1 LKKYLVEKRNSKIQ
15 SELQREYSTSV
26 MNEDLRVF
34 CVSNTDYQK
43 HRNDERSVAQ
53 KQSDLSGIIDLRKYC
68 QSIPAE
74 AQFRAVVAFL
84 NHQVPTLMGSIRQ
97 WVLQGSDGMTVEKAD
112 TLRRLLD
119 QCEEQFQYVRLGRAR
134 QSRGI
139 LIKVVGSYTV
149 QTARESG
156 G

>member
-1 LKKYLVEKRNSKIQ
+1 
-15 SELQREYSTSV
+15 

-43 HRNDERSVAQ
+43 HRNDERSIAE
-53 KQSDLSGIIDLRKYC
+53 KHSDLSGIIDLRKYC

-84 NHQVPTLMGSIRQ
+84 NHQVPTLIGSIRQ
-97 WVLQGSDGMTVEKAD
+97 WVLQGSDSSLTAEKAD

-119 QCEEQFQYVRLGRAR
+119 QCEEQFQHVRLDRAR

-149 QTARESG
+149 QTERESG